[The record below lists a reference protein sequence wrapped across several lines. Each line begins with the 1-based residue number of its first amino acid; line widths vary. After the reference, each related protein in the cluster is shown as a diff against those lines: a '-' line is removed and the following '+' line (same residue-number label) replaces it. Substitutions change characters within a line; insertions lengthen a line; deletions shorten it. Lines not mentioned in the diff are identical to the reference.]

1 MVFAAKQKKVR
12 RRAVSSSYLIQP
24 PVRGWIANE
33 ALANAKP
40 GGARLLENWFP
51 TKTSARL
58 RGGSRK
64 YATIGAYTFSRAS
77 TATYRN
83 DAGLIATAAVDQ
95 IRKQGGAFLIEGAAT
110 NLMIRSGEISN
121 SSWVGSNLTK
131 TASAGLAPDGSNN
144 ATRLEETAVNAE
156 HFLTLNGQAVTAGQP
171 FTQSIFVKAVERSK
185 FRIRLATNIGY
196 LGDVRFNLSDGS
208 ISAQSANVT
217 FAEIVPF
224 ANGWFRCS
232 VSAVAQSGATTSSG
246 GKYYIVNDD
255 NGVTY
260 LGEVG
265 KGLLVWGAQ
274 FETGSAATSYIP
286 TTTGAVTRA
295 ADVYDESVKS
305 PVLRMWTYKSGTVE
319 QFFSSTA
326 ANIYDI
332 TSVADPDII
341 PTPKVSGQSAGYY
354 ATAQFGTAGGDFL
367 YAVNGADDAL
377 LYDGT
382 TFKPINTSST
392 PAITGVATNKFS
404 FVWSFASRLFFI
416 EKNTMNVWYLPVD
429 SIGGA
434 AKVFSLAGVFQE
446 GGSLLMGGKWSM
458 DSGDGLDDKWVVV
471 STQGEVAVF
480 QGTSPDNA
488 DTWQKVGIYKVTPPM
503 GMNCQM
509 QAGGDLLLG
518 VEDGI
523 VPISQAVNKDEA
535 ALSLASITAAIE
547 PEWKKEVIARRTL
560 PWEIMKWPTNNMM
573 VVSLPVVDEG
583 IQPYCFVANLETGA
597 WTKFTG
603 WETRSLCRFG
613 IFGFF
618 GTNDGTIHQMD
629 VGGSDDGLPYVC
641 SYVGLPDHLRSPG
654 VFKIIHSARA
664 TFLSNVPFIPKISAS
679 VNYEIKL
686 PTPPASVANFSADEW
701 DSGLWDVAKWD
712 SASAP
717 MVSTKWVSIGAS
729 GFVAS
734 AQIQVTCGVTPLP
747 RTELVAFELLY
758 ERGSVMN

>member
-12 RRAVSSSYLIQP
+12 RRAVSASELIQP
-24 PVRGWIANE
+24 PVRGWITNE
-33 ALANAKP
+33 ALANSKP

-64 YATIGAYTFSRAS
+64 YATIS
-77 TATYRN
+77 T
-83 DAGLIATAAVDQ
+83 G
-95 IRKQGGAFLIEGAAT
+95 
-110 NLMIRSGEISN
+110 
-121 SSWVGSNLTK
+121 
-131 TASAGLAPDGSNN
+131 
-144 ATRLEETAVNAE
+144 
-156 HFLTLNGQAVTAGQP
+156 
-171 FTQSIFVKAVERSK
+171 
-185 FRIRLATNIGY
+185 
-196 LGDVRFNLSDGS
+196 
-208 ISAQSANVT
+208 
-217 FAEIVPF
+217 
-224 ANGWFRCS
+224 
-232 VSAVAQSGATTSSG
+232 
-246 GKYYIVNDD
+246 
-255 NGVTY
+255 
-260 LGEVG
+260 
-265 KGLLVWGAQ
+265 
-274 FETGSAATSYIP
+274 
-286 TTTGAVTRA
+286 
-295 ADVYDESVKS
+295 
-305 PVLRMWTYKSGTVE
+305 PVLRMWTYKSGNVE
-319 QFFSSTA
+319 QFFASDV
-326 ANIYDI
+326 ANIFDI
-332 TSVADPDII
+332 TTVADASVI
-341 PTPKVSGQSAGYY
+341 PTPKVTGRTAGYY
-354 ATAQFGTAGGDFL
+354 STAQFGTAGGDYL

-382 TFKPINTSST
+382 TFTPITAAST
-392 PAITGVATNKFS
+392 PAITGVATTKFS

-429 SIGGA
+429 SIGGL

-458 DSGDGLDDKWVVV
+458 DSGDGLDDKWVVI

-480 QGTSPDNA
+480 QGTNPESATD
-488 DTWQKVGIYKVTPPM
+488 WQKVGIYKVTPPM

-535 ALSLASITAAIE
+535 ALSLASVTAAIE
-547 PEWKKEVIARRTL
+547 PEWKKEVIARRTM

-583 IQPYCFVANLETGA
+583 VQPYCFVANLETGA

-603 WETRSLCRFG
+603 WETRSLCRYG

-641 SYVGLPDHLRSPG
+641 SYVGMPDHLRSPG

-664 TFLSNVPFIPKISAS
+664 TFLSNVPFVPKISAS
-679 VNYEIKL
+679 VNYEIDL
-686 PTPPASVANFSADEW
+686 PTPPTSVADFNADEW

-712 SASAP
+712 SASVA